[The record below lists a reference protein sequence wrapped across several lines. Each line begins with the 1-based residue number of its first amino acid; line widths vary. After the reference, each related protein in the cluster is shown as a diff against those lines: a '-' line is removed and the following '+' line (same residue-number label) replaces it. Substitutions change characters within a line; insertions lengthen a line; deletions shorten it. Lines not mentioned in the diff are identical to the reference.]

1 MSPPLLLIVSGMPA
15 SGKSTLGARLAR
27 ALSVPFVTKDEY
39 KALLLA
45 RLPGLERAVS
55 GPLSFDLMWHVAGVT
70 LAAGVCT
77 VLESHFYHGVSET
90 HILKLAQAHGARVAQ
105 VFCHAPLTVLQARH
119 DARVASGRRPSIDLP
134 MDYATLPDH
143 CCWTPLD
150 LGDAPCLT
158 VETTG
163 EDALPGVLAWLA
175 RLPRGLGGVERE

>member
-1 MSPPLLLIVSGMPA
+1 MPLLLIVSGIPA
-15 SGKSTLGARLAR
+15 SGKSTLGAQLAG

-70 LAAGVCT
+70 LAAGADT
-77 VLESHFYHGVSET
+77 LLETHFYQGVSEK
-90 HILKLAQAHGARVAQ
+90 HILTLAAAHGARVAQ
-105 VFCHAPLTVLQARH
+105 VFCHAPVDVLQTRH
-119 DARVASGRRPSIDLP
+119 DVRVASGRRPGIDLP
-134 MDYATLPDH
+134 MEYAALPAH

-158 VETTG
+158 VDTTRG
-163 EDALPGVLAWLA
+163 DVLPGVLAWLA
-175 RLPRGLGGVERE
+175 SLPRRLE